1 MAINVAEVDLV
12 SEEEV
17 SSSALSWSAIIA
29 GALAAAGVTLIL
41 MALGAGL
48 GFASISPWSRLSTAA
63 TTFGVMAAI
72 WFVVVQWLASA
83 FGGYLAGR
91 LRAKWVAIHSDE
103 STFRDTA
110 HGVLAWALATAVVA
124 LPLSGS
130 IAALVAG
137 TAATAAAVGTPA
149 PTVGAASAPEPGIAA
164 GLPGFGY
171 FTDSLFRSDHPV
183 GIASEIRAE
192 AGRIL
197 ARDLGPQGFPNADK
211 AYLAHFLAA
220 TTGIDQATATKRVAD
235 VIGQL
240 QAEETDLKK
249 KADTARKAAS
259 AAAFASA
266 FSLLIGA
273 FIAGAAGAL
282 GGRHRDDQPLPTAS

>member
-1 MAINVAEVDLV
+1 MPINVAEVDLV
-12 SEEEV
+12 SEEDV

-48 GFASISPWSRLSTAA
+48 GFASISPWSRLPTAA